1 MTTTVKE
8 ILEAKEA
15 AGEDAFLWLHSSG
28 DCILW
33 PTEESSINDDGENA
47 VERWQLTDE
56 EADELLET
64 GEVDETA

>member
-28 DCILW
+28 DCILCG
-33 PTEESSINDDGENA
+33 PCCKN
-47 VERWQLTDE
+47 QQ
-56 EADELLET
+56 
-64 GEVDETA
+64 